1 MIKLEPFT
9 KEDFQR
15 LINWIDSERALI
27 QFAGPIFS
35 YPLTT
40 KQLEDYGNKEGL
52 EPKKIIDIET
62 GNVIGH
68 CELNF
73 QNEYPRLSRILIGDK
88 NYRGKGLGKHIVRLM
103 IQEIKN
109 KVAVEK
115 VDLRAFGWNE
125 NAVRLYKNEGFEIQT
140 EVTGQFKFHDES
152 WTNLY
157 MIKQI

>member
-15 LINWIDSERALI
+15 LISWIDSERALI

-40 KQLEDYGNKEGL
+40 KQLEDYVNKEGL
-52 EPKKIIDIET
+52 KPKRIIDIET
-62 GNVIGH
+62 DKVIGH

-88 NYRGKGLGKHIVRLM
+88 VYRGKGLGKHIVRLM
-103 IQEIKN
+103 IQRIQN
-109 KVAVEK
+109 KATVEK

-125 NAVRLYKNEGFEIQT
+125 NAVRLYKKEGFKIQH
-140 EVTGQFKFHDES
+140 EATGQFKFHDES